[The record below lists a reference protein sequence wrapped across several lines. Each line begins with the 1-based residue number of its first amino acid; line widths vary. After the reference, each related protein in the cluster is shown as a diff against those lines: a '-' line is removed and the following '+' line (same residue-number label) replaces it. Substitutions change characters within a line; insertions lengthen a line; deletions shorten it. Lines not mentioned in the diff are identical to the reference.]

1 VNLPCYGT
9 EKQFEV
15 LTDKKTYKDLCIKNN
30 VPVIDEYKLTYDD
43 IQSGGLAEIKYPVLV
58 KPSDGSGAKGVFICN
73 NEKELKTNYQKALQY
88 TKTNEIIIERFIQ
101 GEEATVF
108 YLLNNGKIHLTG
120 IGNRHIKDT
129 QGNVIAL
136 PVAYTFPSK
145 KISYYKKY
153 IDPLVKEMFHSLGMK
168 NGMVFMQCMIEN
180 EQWYIYDIGYRLTGT
195 SEYNLLNELQNYNP
209 LEMLIKF
216 AITGNMTD
224 GRIDNKINPI
234 WNKYACNMSILS
246 KPGKI
251 SSINGIEKVK
261 EIPGV
266 IDVVLAHVEGE
277 ELPEKAK
284 GTLSQITVRVFAT
297 AESKETLG
305 QIFNKVNAAIE
316 IKSDTGENLLLDGFN
331 INEVREGYL

>member
-1 VNLPCYGT
+1 
-9 EKQFEV
+9 
-15 LTDKKTYKDLCIKNN
+15 
-30 VPVIDEYKLTYDD
+30 
-43 IQSGGLAEIKYPVLV
+43 
-58 KPSDGSGAKGVFICN
+58 
-73 NEKELKTNYQKALQY
+73 
-88 TKTNEIIIERFIQ
+88 IIIERFIQ

-153 IDPLVKEMFHSLGMK
+153 IDQLVKEMFHSLGMK

-195 SEYNLLNELQNYNP
+195 LEYKLLNELQNYNP
-209 LEMLIKF
+209 LEMMIHF
-216 AITGNMTD
+216 ALTGRMTND
-224 GRIDNKINPI
+224 RIENKVNPL
-234 WNKYACNMSILS
+234 WNKYACNISLLS

-251 SSINGIEKVK
+251 GTINGIEKVK

-277 ELPEKAK
+277 LLPEKSK

-297 AESKETLG
+297 AENKDILG
-305 QIFNKVNAAIE
+305 RIFNKVNTAIE
-316 IKSDTGENLLLDGFN
+316 IISDTGENLRL
-331 INEVREGYL
+331 